1 LDVGALM
8 SGLVTGLREGVEV
21 ALIMAIVL
29 AYLVRTG
36 NGREAGKVWLGAGSA
51 GLVSLLAGIV
61 IFTTVGEFGT
71 PYEQIF
77 EGTTLLVAC
86 GVVTWMLFW
95 MRRQSRA
102 IKGELEG
109 RLARTIGEGAGLGL
123 AVLAFS
129 SVIREGLETAIFLVG
144 QATSAA
150 KGAED
155 GAASVLVGA
164 LVGLAIAA
172 VLGLGMYRGSRRID
186 LRRFFSWTGITLVF
200 IAAGLLASA
209 SHEFIEIGAIG
220 FGTQTLYDLSAL
232 LPDDAGV
239 GQFLHAI
246 MGYSATPALTTMV
259 LYLGYLAVVLTSY
272 LRPSRPVGA
281 PSRGGAVAGAP
292 TAPPAEAPREA
303 SAS

>member
-1 LDVGALM
+1 MLDVGALM

-36 NGREAGKVWLGAGSA
+36 NGAEAGKVWLGAGSA
-51 GLVSLLAGIV
+51 ALVSLVAGVV
-61 IFTTVGEFGT
+61 IFSTVGEFGE

-77 EGTTLLVAC
+77 EGATLLVAC

-102 IKGELEG
+102 IKGELES
-109 RLARTIGEGAGLGL
+109 RLARRVGEGAGIGL
-123 AVLAFS
+123 VVLAFS

-150 KGAED
+150 KGSQD

-164 LVGLAIAA
+164 LAGLAIAA
-172 VLGLGMYRGSRRID
+172 SLGLGMYRGSRRLD

-220 FGTQTLYDLSAL
+220 VGTRTLYDLSGV
-232 LPDDAGV
+232 LPDDAGI

-246 MGYSATPALTTMV
+246 MGYSATPAITTAV
-259 LYLGYLAVVLTSY
+259 LYLGYLVVVLTAY
-272 LRPSRPVGA
+272 LRPSRP
-281 PSRGGAVAGAP
+281 SAVPAGEAI
-292 TAPPAEAPREA
+292 PAAGEAAAR
-303 SAS
+303 